1 MKLLAALLFAL
12 ALVACT
18 EPTPEGPA
26 PDPASMTARPCD
38 FPTVAE
44 YCPDCTIVA
53 THDENGQEVEVTG
66 FSEALGED
74 YTQVFDE
81 DGEVVYWQ
89 QSGGVVFGCAEGVIV
104 FVRNP
109 VAGLLLCWKTTG
121 EKYECTGREPAAWR
135 RSVDAAKARVTR

>member
-26 PDPASMTARPCD
+26 ENAARPCD

-53 THDENGQEVEVTG
+53 TYDESGQEVEVVG
-66 FSEALGED
+66 HSEALGEY

-81 DGEVVYWQ
+81 AGDVVYWQ
-89 QSGGVVFGCAEGVIV
+89 QSAGLTSGCAGGVIIYA
-104 FVRNP
+104 RNP
-109 VAGLLLCWKTTG
+109 VAGVFLCWNEDGVAYHCG
-121 EKYECTGREPAAWR
+121 EAPPAWVRAVEDARGRAIR
-135 RSVDAAKARVTR
+135 